1 MPHQANECVKYPFGE
16 TPMTVKKQ
24 SKENVA
30 AVPADLESGKGK
42 QSGSEATSEPNT
54 GHTAMPHDPAAV
66 GAGPGNQV
74 QENETQPESQT
85 STLDDL
91 KPGAQPDGTASVGP
105 GEARNED
112 VEQLDESRDSSGI
125 E

>member
-1 MPHQANECVKYPFGE
+1 
-16 TPMTVKKQ
+16 MTGKKQ
-24 SKENVA
+24 SKEN
-30 AVPADLESGKGK
+30 AVEVPSNVEADKGK
-42 QSGSEATSEPNT
+42 QSGSEATGEPDT

-85 STLDDL
+85 STQDDL

-105 GEARNED
+105 GGSRNED
-112 VEQLDESRDSSGI
+112 VERLNESRESSGI